1 MIDHAALGI
10 QWAPVIIFFAV
21 VAPIWIIAHYVTRWR
36 TSQVLSGADGQ
47 MLEDLWRTAER
58 MEDRL
63 KSLEQILDSNE
74 PADPGPRR

>member
-10 QWAPVIIFFAV
+10 QWAPAIIFLAV

-47 MLEDLWRTAER
+47 MLEDLWRTAEQ

-63 KSLEQILDSNE
+63 KSLEQILDSGE
-74 PADPGPRR
+74 PAGTTPRH